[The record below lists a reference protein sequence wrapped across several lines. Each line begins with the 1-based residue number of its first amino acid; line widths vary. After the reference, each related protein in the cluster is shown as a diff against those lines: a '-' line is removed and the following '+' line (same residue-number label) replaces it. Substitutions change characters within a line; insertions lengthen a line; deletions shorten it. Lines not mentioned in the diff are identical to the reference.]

1 MRRIAW
7 FWPLITVAIILT
19 GCASQQDL
27 NTLKFELNALQTK
40 EARLEQTQKDLMQKQ
55 GAGDKQK
62 EQFLTQQADMQA
74 QFTELQTQI
83 LSLQGKLEEMAAAPK
98 IDGRDLEARVKALE
112 DALSAGAKTQDAAA
126 AQAVTAKSQYDV
138 GLERF
143 KAGKYDEALKAFDS
157 YLAQGSDQT
166 LAGNANFWAGES
178 LAASGK
184 YEDAILRYDVVIKQY
199 PKSNKMPDA
208 LYKQGIAFIQL
219 GDKEAGN
226 LLLRRVAKDF
236 PDSEPGK
243 KAKKQLKIK

>member
-1 MRRIAW
+1 MHKYAW
-7 FWPLITVAIILT
+7 CCFLITVLLVLT
-19 GCASQQDL
+19 GCASQQDV
-27 NTLKFELNALQTK
+27 NNLKFELNALQTK
-40 EARLEQTQKDLMQKQ
+40 TARLEQIQKDLLQRQ

-62 EQFLTQQADMQA
+62 EQFLIQQADMQA

-83 LSLQGKLEEMAAAPK
+83 LSLQGKLEELAAAPK
-98 IDGRDLEARVKALE
+98 ADSRDLEARVKILEALMT
-112 DALSAGAKTQDAAA
+112 GGQGQDASPPAG
-126 AQAVTAKSQYDV
+126 VKSQYDV

-143 KAGKYDEALKAFDS
+143 KAGKYDEAIKAFDA
-157 YLAQGSDQT
+157 YIAQGSDQA
-166 LAGNANFWAGES
+166 LAGNAYFWAGES
-178 LAASGK
+178 FAATGR

-199 PKSNKMPDA
+199 PKSVKLPDA

-243 KAKKQLKIK
+243 KAKKQLTTK

>member
-1 MRRIAW
+1 MHKLAW
-7 FWPLITVAIILT
+7 FWPFITVGIVLT

-27 NTLKFELNALQTK
+27 NSLKFELNALQTRL
-40 EARLEQTQKDLMQKQ
+40 ARLEQTQKGLEQKQ

-98 IDGRDLEARVKALE
+98 VDGRDLEARIKALE
-112 DALSAGAKTQDAAA
+112 DAQSGGKVQETAAG
-126 AQAVTAKSQYDV
+126 QAVTAKSQYDI

-143 KAGKYDEALKAFDS
+143 KAGKYDEALKAFDA
-157 YLAQGSDQT
+157 YIAHATDPT
-166 LAGNANFWAGES
+166 LVDNAYFWAGES
-178 LAASGK
+178 LFAMGK
-184 YEDAILRYDVVIKQY
+184 HEDAILRYDVVIKQY
-199 PKSNKMPDA
+199 PKSDKLPDA
-208 LYKQGIAFIQL
+208 LYRQGMAFIQL

-243 KAKKQLKIK
+243 KAKKQLKMK

>member
-1 MRRIAW
+1 MRGIAW
-7 FWPLITVAIILT
+7 FWPFVMGGIILT
-19 GCASQQDL
+19 GCATQQDL
-27 NTLKFELNALQTK
+27 NSLKFELNALQTRTV
-40 EARLEQTQKDLMQKQ
+40 RLEQTQKGLEQKQ

-98 IDGRDLEARVKALE
+98 TDGRDLEARVKVLE
-112 DALSAGAKTQDAAA
+112 DALAGVKGQDTA
-126 AQAVTAKSQYDV
+126 AQQTAAAKSQYDL

-143 KAGKYDEALKAFDS
+143 KDGKYDEALKAFDA
-157 YLAQGSDQT
+157 YIAHATDPALVD
-166 LAGNANFWAGES
+166 NANFWAGES

-184 YEDAILRYDVVIKQY
+184 HEDAILRYDVVIKQY
-199 PKSNKMPDA
+199 PKSDKLPDA

-243 KAKKQLKIK
+243 KAKKQLKMK

>member
-1 MRRIAW
+1 MLGMI
-7 FWPLITVAIILT
+7 VT

-40 EARLEQTQKDLMQKQ
+40 TVRLEQTQKEIAQKQ
-55 GAGDKQK
+55 GTGEKQK

-83 LSLQGKLEEMAAAPK
+83 LSLQGKLEELAAAPK
-98 IDGRDLEARVKALE
+98 VDGRDLEARIKALE
-112 DALSAGAKTQDAAA
+112 DAQSSGKGQDAAL
-126 AQAVTAKSQYDV
+126 QADAVKSQYEM
-138 GLERF
+138 GLDRF
-143 KAGKYDEALKAFDS
+143 KAGKYDEALKAFDA
-157 YLAQGSDQT
+157 YLAQGEDKT
-166 LAGNANFWAGES
+166 LVGNANFWAGES
-178 LAASGK
+178 LSAMGK

-199 PKSNKMPDA
+199 PKNNKMPDC
-208 LYKQGIAFIQL
+208 LYKQGMAFIQL

-243 KAKKQLKIK
+243 KAKKQLKMK